1 MVLLIVSMEKEKHYL
16 DCGNN
21 QNSASEYFYSSFVQ
35 VFYYISEKKSSIF
48 GKKGLTNRKKSISH
62 VFYTNISGY
71 FYSSFVNIEIPGDQ
85 TSR

>member
-1 MVLLIVSMEKEKHYL
+1 MFRWKKKKHYL

-21 QNSASEYFYSSFVQ
+21 QNSASEYFYSSVVQ